1 MEMNAESK
9 VPRSRKPG
17 SRPRRSRG
25 AANIHEE
32 CQEGKPVMHRKAT
45 KQEPNTGQELTKTH
59 QVEQAKVSTGRAKDQ
74 GDKLKAQ
81 GR

>member
-1 MEMNAESK
+1 MEMNAGSN

-25 AANIHEE
+25 PGANIHEK

-74 GDKLKAQ
+74 GNKAQ